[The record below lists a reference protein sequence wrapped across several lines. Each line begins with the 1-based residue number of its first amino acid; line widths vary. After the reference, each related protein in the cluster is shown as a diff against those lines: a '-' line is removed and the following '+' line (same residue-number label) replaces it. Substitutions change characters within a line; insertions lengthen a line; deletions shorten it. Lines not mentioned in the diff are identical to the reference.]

1 MKVEERRI
9 VEGEDEV
16 LTVLARRWEELGRRS
31 KDRSEDDVVPDTEMG
46 DVGGCELNMCKEVSW
61 KEVVEVL
68 NV

>member
-16 LTVLARRWEELGRRS
+16 LKVLARCWEELGRRS
-31 KDRSEDDVVPDTEMG
+31 TDGSEDDVVPDTEMG
-46 DVGGCELNMCKEVSW
+46 DVGGYELDMCKEVSW

-68 NV
+68 SA